1 MARRLILSFF
11 ALAMF
16 LVIGTITAAWVL
28 LATAA
33 GRAFIYDLAEP
44 RIGAALGAEV
54 EIEDGGG
61 RWPRDARLARVT
73 IVQDGEVKIEAR
85 DIRLLWS
92 PLALIR
98 QRIIVD
104 EVSIGA
110 LDLIAPLG
118 SDAPP
123 EPKPETGFSLD
134 MPELP
139 HIELRAF
146 KLGALS
152 VSDAFLPE
160 AAVLSADA
168 QFIHTSDEK
177 AVVLRAYS
185 EGGADFA
192 DLAIEV
198 AEDDTV
204 RGRGLLS
211 SNDGLIA
218 RLAGLAE
225 PLAVDLL
232 ASGTVDDWA
241 GRIDAEGGEY
251 GTLGFDLAGE
261 RRRDGYRLS
270 LDGSGAPGAAVP
282 AEATPYIGESAA
294 LVADIDF
301 ERGLIVLDLKALE
314 ADAGGA
320 SGSFRLQHR
329 SGDPRAVDVA
339 LAIEPGAVPALDGLP
354 EAFGEPW
361 RLEASARKRSLRI
374 GAAARWDGEAR
385 LTGAPGDVD
394 ISNIVLG
401 VDGAAAADV
410 IARLAAGVFT
420 DGGAAP
426 LTAKGAR
433 VSAKLTRTADGALS
447 AEGLDAR
454 AGDGALMLTGAAR
467 LAGET
472 VDASA
477 DLHAAPALIAAYVA
491 DAKFDAPVRARATA
505 KGALNDIRIE
515 TTVETT
521 AGRLGE
527 TRVVPAMLKATAAG
541 APPALSGAATL
552 TAPTANVAADARYA
566 YRADG
571 SGEISLLSVRAPG
584 LSLDGSARL
593 APDGAAAARIVLDA
607 AEDFIAPLI
616 GAISGDASLD
626 ARREANGAIRAELTS
641 QTLRVGEN
649 ALAGL
654 AFTADGPAEAVA
666 LSLRLE
672 RAHAGVEILGAAI
685 DGTADL
691 TQDEPLLTLA
701 GLGAIVSDE
710 ALRLQEPAEI
720 RIGRPVRVRNFDLAI
735 NETGRLR
742 IEAEG
747 APERLYASF
756 VGDTVLLP
764 FISASADFDILI
776 DTDAET
782 PARGDVRLTG
792 RNTDYPQGVLV
803 GSLNWNAEDVALDLS
818 LETDDATRGIGR
830 ASAPLKLTRGD
841 VISVEPGGTMDVA
854 VDFKGPIE
862 PLLSLAPPVPHLVE
876 GIVSLK
882 GSIAGSLEAPEID
895 LVFGAQNGRYESVEI
910 GAVINRLKADG
921 SIKGV
926 PDDLILAVEA
936 TGAGARGG
944 AADAVRGSA
953 TIALNEAPSLK
964 ANVALKDAA
973 LVSSSDL
980 VAIATGSL
988 DIEGPLEAP
997 RIAGRVKVDRLD
1009 AQIPKTIGTTLVEVE
1024 VIRTDVENAAEL
1036 ENMRADRGGPLDIT
1050 VVADQAVYVRGRG
1063 LDTEWSADVQVGGTT
1078 VAPTLSGELVIREG
1092 ALTFAGRRFEITQGE
1107 VAFAAIAGLDPRLDI
1122 VAQYEAED
1130 DVTAIIRIS
1139 GPASGP
1145 EIELSSIPE
1154 KPDEDVMAY
1163 VLFGK
1168 PAREVSE
1175 GEALQI
1181 AYALA
1186 QLAAVGPLGGSGF
1199 GDKLRRSLGLDTFSV
1214 SAGSELAESSLTVG
1228 KYVADGVFLSATQDL
1243 AGQNAAVEL
1252 EIELTDRISLET
1264 QLRQSG
1270 GQRASLN
1277 YKRDF

>member
-16 LVIGTITAAWVL
+16 LIIGTITATWAL
-28 LATAA
+28 LATAP
-33 GRAFIYDLAEP
+33 GRAFVFDLAEP
-44 RIGAALGAEV
+44 RIGAALGADV

-85 DIRLLWS
+85 DIHLQWR

-104 EVSIGA
+104 AASIGA
-110 LDLIAPLG
+110 VDLIAPLA

-123 EPKPETGFSLD
+123 KPKEDAEFSLQLPD
-134 MPELP
+134 LP

-146 KLGALS
+146 RLGSLS

-160 AAVLSADA
+160 AADLSAEA

-177 AVVLRAYS
+177 ALILRTYS

-192 DLAIEV
+192 DLTIEV
-198 AEDDTV
+198 GEDDTV

-218 RLAGLAE
+218 RIVGLAE
-225 PLAVDLL
+225 PLALDLV
-232 ASGTVDDWA
+232 ASGTIDDWA

-251 GTLGFDLAGE
+251 GTFGFDITGE

-270 LDGSGAPGAAVP
+270 LDGSAAPGAAIP
-282 AEATPYIGESAA
+282 AEAALYIGESAA

-301 ERGLIVLDLKALE
+301 ERGLIILDLKALE
-314 ADAGGA
+314 ADAGSA
-320 SGSFRLQHR
+320 AGSFRLQHR
-329 SGDPRAVDVA
+329 SGDPRAADIA

-354 EAFGEPW
+354 EAFSEPW
-361 RLEASARKRSLRI
+361 RFEASARKRSLRI
-374 GAAARWDGEAR
+374 GAAPRWDGEAR
-385 LTGAPGDVD
+385 VAGAPGDAD
-394 ISNIVLG
+394 ISNFVLG
-401 VDGAAAADV
+401 SDGALAADIV
-410 IARLAAGVFT
+410 ARLAAGVFT
-420 DGGAAP
+420 DDGVAP
-426 LTAKGAR
+426 LAAKGAR
-433 VSAKLTRTADGALS
+433 LSAKLTRTADGALS
-447 AEGLDAR
+447 AENIDAR
-454 AGDGALMLTGAAR
+454 AGDGALTLNGAAR

-472 VDASA
+472 VDANL
-477 DLHAAPALIAAYVA
+477 DLRAAPALIAAYVA

-505 KGALNDIRIE
+505 KGALSDIRIE
-515 TTVETT
+515 TTVETP
-521 AGRLGE
+521 AGLLGE
-527 TRVVPAMLKATAAG
+527 TRVVPSTLKATAAG
-541 APPALSGAATL
+541 APPALSGAANL
-552 TAPTANVAADARYA
+552 SAPTANVTAEARYA

-584 LSLDGSARL
+584 LSLDGNARL
-593 APDGAAAARIVLDA
+593 APNGAAVARLVLDA
-607 AEDFIAPLI
+607 AEDFVAPLI
-616 GAISGDASLD
+616 GAVSGDAALE
-626 ARREANGAIRAELTS
+626 ARREADGAVKADLTS
-641 QTLRVGEN
+641 ETLRIGEN
-649 ALAGL
+649 ALEGL
-654 AFTADGPAEAVA
+654 SFTAEGPAEAVA
-666 LSLRLE
+666 LRLRLE
-672 RAHAGVEILGAAI
+672 RAMAGVEIVGAAI
-685 DGTADL
+685 DGAADL
-691 TQDEPLLTLA
+691 TQEEPLLTLTR
-701 GLGAIVSDE
+701 LGAIVSDE
-710 ALRLQEPAEI
+710 ALRLQQPAEV
-720 RIGRPVRVRNFDLAI
+720 RLGRPVRVRNFDLAI

-747 APERLYASF
+747 APERLYASLI
-756 VGDTVLLP
+756 GDTVLIP
-764 FISASADFDILI
+764 FISASADFDIQI

-782 PARGDVRLTG
+782 PASGEVRLTG
-792 RNTDYPQGVLV
+792 RNTDYPQGTLV
-803 GSLNWNAEDVALDLS
+803 GSLFWDAAEIALDLA
-818 LETDDATRGIGR
+818 LESDDATRAIGR

-841 VISVEPGGTMDVA
+841 VIAVEPGGTMNVA
-854 VDFKGPIE
+854 VDFKGPVE

-876 GIVSLK
+876 GNVSLK
-882 GSIAGSLEAPEID
+882 GTIAGPLEKPEID
-895 LVFGAQNGRYESVEI
+895 LTFGAEDGRYESVEI

-921 SIKGV
+921 SIRGA
-926 PDDLILAVEA
+926 PDDLVLAVQA

-953 TIALNEAPSLK
+953 TIELNEAPSLK

-980 VAIATGSL
+980 VAIASGGL

-997 RIAGRVKVDRLD
+997 RIAGRIRVNRLD
-1009 AQIPKTIGTTLVEVE
+1009 AQIPKTIGTSLVEVE
-1024 VIRTDVENAAEL
+1024 VVRTDIEDAAEL
-1036 ENMRADRGGPLDIT
+1036 ENMRRDRGGPLDIA
-1050 VVADQAVYVRGRG
+1050 VIADQAVYVRGRG

-1078 VAPTLSGELVIREG
+1078 VAPTLSGELIIREG
-1092 ALTFAGRRFEITQGE
+1092 SLTFAGRRFDITQGE

-1122 VAQYEAED
+1122 TAQYEAED
-1130 DVTAIIRIS
+1130 AVTAIIRIT

-1145 EIELSSIPE
+1145 QIELSSIPV